1 MATSYNRRIN
11 LYINGKEVEN
21 NIAGIRAAMSKLIN
35 EQVRMTI
42 GSKEYLAQAQKIKSL
57 KIIMDQHRED
67 ITGVSKSWTMQ
78 KLGDAFNRYQALAMG
93 VIATVTG
100 LVLAFRQIVGT
111 FNDFEERLDN
121 LSALTGLAGDD
132 LEWLGEKAKD
142 LSTSTLESGIRVTQS
157 AQEIVD
163 AFTKTG
169 SARPELLKNKEAL
182 VAVTE
187 EAIILSNAAKIKLQP
202 AIEGLCMVMNQY
214 NVSASEARRIINV
227 MGAGAK
233 EGAGEIPYLTVGF
246 EKAGTTAKL
255 AGLSIETLTATL
267 ETLAPRFSQPE
278 IAGRGLRGML
288 LRLQVGADDT
298 NPKIVGMGTAL
309 ENLGKKML
317 SPKEMLETFGLEN
330 IAVAQTLIT
339 NVQELKKY
347 EKAVTGTNVAIE
359 QAAIN
364 TDNNNSKLAQAK
376 NRLNV
381 MSIELGEKLAPALQI
396 STSGLSYFV
405 KGMSVMID
413 FFSQNKTVILTL
425 VYSLTTYTIAT
436 KLAAMWEARLNKEKL
451 INIVIGKLQALAY
464 NAQFAAIALYN
475 AGVAL
480 LSGNLAVA
488 TIQFRAFSAAMAA
501 NPIGLIL
508 GLLVAAGTA
517 MYYYSGQM
525 TAAQKAQKVL
535 NDVNLEAQKNIVEE
549 KIKLGSLLDIAK
561 NEKLS
566 KEDRLNALN
575 QLIAISPKYLGSLTL
590 ETINTEGA
598 TSAVKDYID
607 TLLQKAKVQAANEK
621 LIEIEKELL
630 DLTAGN
636 GADVSFWQ
644 QVGNGI
650 LSFGNTAV
658 MAGRN
663 AATAVSNMTE
673 KQTELNLQ
681 KEKLLK
687 ITQKQLIE
695 DAKNPGAVDGTDVT
709 RDLVREQELLLE
721 QANKMPRSTEAE
733 IAARNKNIESIQK
746 EIDRLNQLGS
756 SKEGSADN
764 DVVKKR
770 IAAAEAAHN
779 AEMAAIKK
787 RNLEGLTSDDQ
798 YKGELLIQE
807 IKFLND
813 KMKIYKKGSK
823 EYEQAYAESLGKQVD
838 AEKVV
843 KDLLEKAQKEL
854 ADAKVDNL
862 KDGIAKQ
869 KAIEENRWA
878 DELAGLKKQLLDK
891 TDLKDQEVALND
903 TINKT
908 IREKTIA
915 HQKVMSDLTKA
926 ENEQKI
932 MDAALIREA
941 KATTDEEEFAAKRD
955 MAQAEYQQDLIDA
968 QGNAAK
974 IATAER
980 SLSDKLVQIKLD
992 ELSKRQ
998 EIGDAVF
1005 SAANSVF
1012 GGLAELAG
1020 KETALGK
1027 ALFLFQQAAAIGQV
1041 IFNTAIANAKAV
1053 ATFPLT
1059 LGMPWVAINTATAVG
1074 SIASIV
1080 AQSIANFSQP
1090 KGYASGGYTGPGGK
1104 NEPAGVVHKGE
1115 YVIPADMLR
1124 NPQIAMMVAG
1134 LENVR
1139 KTRYTITPGAVQASK
1154 SKGFS
1159 SGGFTADSGN
1169 NSNSGKNGFMEN
1181 LLAFRSNDQQ
1191 QNEILSALAIAV
1203 SDLKNWNPSISI
1215 ESYERKREQY
1225 QKTTNSGLK

>member
-1 MATSYNRRIN
+1 MASSYTRRIN
-11 LYINGKEVEN
+11 LYINGKEVTN
-21 NIAGIRAAMSKLIN
+21 DIASIRAEMNRLVNAQS
-35 EQVRMTI
+35 RMEI
-42 GSKEYLAQAQKIKSL
+42 GSREYIAQMQKIKSL
-57 KIIMDQHRED
+57 KAILDQHRQD
-67 ITGVSKSWTMQ
+67 ISNVEKGWTMQ
-78 KLGDAFNRYQALAMG
+78 KLGDTFNRYQALAMG

-132 LEWLGEKAKD
+132 LQWLGEKAKD
-142 LSTSTLESGIRVTQS
+142 LSTSTLASGIRVTQS

-202 AIEGLCMVMNQY
+202 AIEGLTMVMNQY

-227 MGAGAK
+227 LGAGSKA
-233 EGAGEIPYLTVGF
+233 GAGEIPYLTVGF

-298 NPKIVGMGTAL
+298 NPAIVGMGTAL

-339 NVQELKKY
+339 NVQELKNY
-347 EKAVTGTNVAIE
+347 EKAVTGTNVAIQ

-364 TDNNNSKLAQAK
+364 TDNNNSKLAQAR

-425 VYSLTTYTIAT
+425 IYSLTAYTMAT

-451 INIVIGKLQALAY
+451 INIVIGKLQVLAY

-501 NPIGLIL
+501 NPIGLIV
-508 GLLVAAGTA
+508 GLIVAAGTA
-517 MYYYSGQM
+517 LYYYSGQM

-535 NDVNLEAQKNIVEE
+535 NDVNLEALKNIVEE
-549 KIKLGSLLDIAK
+549 KIRLGSLLDIAR

-598 TSAVKDYID
+598 TSAVKEYID
-607 TLLQKAKVQAANEK
+607 TLLQKAKVQAAGEK

-644 QVGNGI
+644 GAGNAI
-650 LSFGNTAV
+650 LSFGIAAV
-658 MAGRN
+658 LAGRN
-663 AATAVSNMTE
+663 AVTAVSNMTE
-673 KQTELNLQ
+673 KQNELNAQ

-721 QANKMPRSTEAE
+721 QANKMPRNTEAE
-733 IAARNKNIESIQK
+733 ITARNKNIESIQK
-746 EIDRLNQLGS
+746 EIDRLNQLGTA
-756 SKEGSADN
+756 KEGSSDGAGGANSDA
-764 DVVKKR
+764 VKKR

-787 RNLEGLTSDDQ
+787 RNLEGLSSDDQ
-798 YKGELLIQE
+798 YKGELLTEE
-807 IKFLND
+807 IKFLDD

-823 EYEQAYAESLGKQVD
+823 EYEQAYAESLGKQVE
-838 AEKVV
+838 AEKTV

-854 ADAKVDNL
+854 ANAKIDNL
-862 KDGIAKQ
+862 QEGIDKQ

-891 TDLKDQEVALND
+891 KDLSDQELALND

-908 IREKTIA
+908 IEEKEA
-915 HQKVMSDLTKA
+915 VHQKAMKDLSSA
-926 ENEQKI
+926 GEMQKL

-941 KATTDEEEFAAKRD
+941 KSATDQEYFAA
-955 MAQAEYQQDLIDA
+955 QQDLARANYEQELIDA

-980 SLSDKLVQIKLD
+980 SLSDKLIQIKLD

-1041 IFNTAIANAKAV
+1041 VFNTAIANAKAV
-1053 ATFPLT
+1053 AQFPLT
-1059 LGMPWVAINTATAVG
+1059 LGMPWVAINTASAVG

-1090 KGYASGGYTGPGGK
+1090 KGFLKGGYTGPGK
-1104 NEPAGVVHKGE
+1104 KDEPAGVVHKGE
-1115 YVIPADMLR
+1115 YVIPAAMLR

-1134 LENVR
+1134 LEQMRNGRYSISQEAYKTTTR
-1139 KTRYTITPGAVQASK
+1139 KNFSTGNNAASK
-1154 SKGFS
+1154 QYKE
-1159 SGGFTADSGN
+1159 TAKFQLQ
-1169 NSNSGKNGFMEN
+1169 SNSGSISDATAQKFTNAVDR
-1181 LLAFRSNDQQ
+1181 LL
-1191 QNEILSALAIAV
+1191 
-1203 SDLKNWNPSISI
+1203 NWDPSISI
-1215 ESYERKREQY
+1215 ELLERKQNLY
-1225 QKTTNSGLK
+1225 NKITKGGLK

>member
-1 MATSYNRRIN
+1 MASSYTRRIN
-11 LYINGKEVEN
+11 LYINGKEVKN
-21 NIAGIRAAMSKLIN
+21 DIASIRGEMNRLVNAQS
-35 EQVRMTI
+35 RMEI
-42 GSKEYLAQAQKIKSL
+42 GSREYIAQMQKIKSL
-57 KIIMDQHRED
+57 
-67 ITGVSKSWTMQ
+67 
-78 KLGDAFNRYQALAMG
+78 
-93 VIATVTG
+93 
-100 LVLAFRQIVGT
+100 
-111 FNDFEERLDN
+111 
-121 LSALTGLAGDD
+121 
-132 LEWLGEKAKD
+132 
-142 LSTSTLESGIRVTQS
+142 
-157 AQEIVD
+157 
-163 AFTKTG
+163 KTG

-182 VAVTE
+182 LAVTQ

-202 AIEGLCMVMNQY
+202 AIEGLTMVMNQY
-214 NVSASEARRIINV
+214 NVSASEARWIINV
-227 MGAGAK
+227 LGAGSKA
-233 EGAGEIPYLTVGF
+233 GAGEIPYLTVGF

-330 IAVAQTLIT
+330 IAVAQTLVT
-339 NVQELKKY
+339 NVQELKNY

-396 STSGLSYFV
+396 STSSLSYFI
-405 KGMSVMID
+405 KGMSVLID
-413 FFSQNKTVILTL
+413 FIGRNKTVILTL
-425 VYSLTTYTIAT
+425 IYSITAYTVAT
-436 KLAAMWEARLNKEKL
+436 KLATMWEARLNKEKL
-451 INIVIGKLQALAY
+451 INIVIGKLQAWAY

-501 NPIGLIL
+501 NPIGLIV

-517 MYYYSGQM
+517 MYYYYSGQM
-525 TAAQKAQKVL
+525 TAAQKAQKVM

-549 KIKLGSLLDIAK
+549 KIKLGSLLDIAR

-598 TSAVKDYID
+598 TSAVKEYIN
-607 TLLQKAKVQAANEK
+607 TLLQKAKVQAASEK
-621 LIEIEKELL
+621 LIEVEKELL
-630 DLTAGN
+630 DLAAGN

-695 DAKNPGAVDGTDVT
+695 DAKNPGAVDGTDIS

-721 QANKMPRSTEAE
+721 QANKMPRSTEVE
-733 IAARNKNIESIQK
+733 ITARNKNIESIQK
-746 EIDRLNQLGS
+746 EIEWLNQLGTA
-756 SKEGSADN
+756 KEGIADGAGGAN
-764 DVVKKR
+764 SDAVKKR

-813 KMKIYKKGSK
+813 KMKIYKKGSM
-823 EYEQAYAESLGKQVD
+823 EYEQAYAESLGKQVE
-838 AEKVV
+838 AEKTV

-854 ADAKVDNL
+854 ADAKEGNL
-862 KDGIAKQ
+862 KDGIDKQ

-891 TDLKDQEVALND
+891 KDLSDQELALND

-908 IREKTIA
+908 IEEKEAA
-915 HQKVMSDLTKA
+915 HQKAMKDLSSAA
-926 ENEQKI
+926 EMQKL

-941 KATTDEEEFAAKRD
+941 KSATDQEYFAAQRD
-955 MAQAEYQQDLIDA
+955 LAQAQYQQDLIDA
-968 QGNAAK
+968 NENAAK

-980 SLSDKLVQIKLD
+980 SLSDKLIQIKLD
-992 ELSKRQ
+992 ELSRKQ
-998 EIGDAVF
+998 EINDAVF
-1005 SAANSVF
+1005 SA
-1012 GGLAELAG
+1012 
-1020 KETALGK
+1020 
-1027 ALFLFQQAAAIGQV
+1027 
-1041 IFNTAIANAKAV
+1041 
-1053 ATFPLT
+1053 
-1059 LGMPWVAINTATAVG
+1059 G
-1074 SIASIV
+1074 SS
-1080 AQSIANFSQP
+1080 
-1090 KGYASGGYTGPGGK
+1090 YRPG
-1104 NEPAGVVHKGE
+1104 
-1115 YVIPADMLR
+1115 
-1124 NPQIAMMVAG
+1124 
-1134 LENVR
+1134 
-1139 KTRYTITPGAVQASK
+1139 S
-1154 SKGFS
+1154 F
-1159 SGGFTADSGN
+1159 
-1169 NSNSGKNGFMEN
+1169 
-1181 LLAFRSNDQQ
+1181 
-1191 QNEILSALAIAV
+1191 
-1203 SDLKNWNPSISI
+1203 
-1215 ESYERKREQY
+1215 
-1225 QKTTNSGLK
+1225 